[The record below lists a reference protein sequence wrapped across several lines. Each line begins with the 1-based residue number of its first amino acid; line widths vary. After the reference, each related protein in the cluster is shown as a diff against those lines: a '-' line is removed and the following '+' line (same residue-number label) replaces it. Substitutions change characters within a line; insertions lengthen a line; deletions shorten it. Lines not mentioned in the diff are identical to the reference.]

1 GAIKYVTRD
10 IAIDTPALNVSAT
23 GGSYNQREIKIGG
36 SMPVVDEHVF
46 LGAAVAYLRR
56 DGYGEIVDD
65 GRARSYNRLGQ
76 DVSDKDV
83 LAARANATFL
93 WGEDSKLRILAD
105 TVQDNSNA
113 TGGQRLNDLTIPDG
127 PGAGIYPRLGDR
139 YDQRTD
145 MPVDRDRF
153 INKGIAA
160 TYTQSLT
167 DTLDLKIV
175 GA

>member
-1 GAIKYVTRD
+1 
-10 IAIDTPALNVSAT
+10 
-23 GGSYNQREIKIGG
+23 
-36 SMPVVDEHVF
+36 
-46 LGAAVAYLRR
+46 
-56 DGYGEIVDD
+56 
-65 GRARSYNRLGQ
+65 
-76 DVSDKDV
+76 
-83 LAARANATFL
+83 NATFL

-113 TGGQRLNDLTIPDG
+113 TGGQRLNDLTVPDG
-127 PGAGIYPRLGDR
+127 PAAGVYPRLRDR

-175 GA
+175 GAYREGEGRQFIDFDELNANLFQVPAQYSDDQTSGEVQLTYTSDLVKGVAGVYYFTGQATGAFDASLGSLGLTSLTKGSVDPDRIAA